1 MQKIGLDCLLNRKK
15 TLVDYRLIFI
25 GIEID
30 FFPFFYLRLNQFGG
44 DRFGGFFLLLTAE
57 KGKINWIYP
66 KIEFIQLGGVLTS
79 SSGHIFNQSLRG
91 YRGVAKP
98 TPWRV
103 STVQ

>member
-1 MQKIGLDCLLNRKK
+1 MIKIKFRFFEGNKYHAKNRIRLFIKSKK

-57 KGKINWIYP
+57 KGKIN
-66 KIEFIQLGGVLTS
+66 
-79 SSGHIFNQSLRG
+79 
-91 YRGVAKP
+91 
-98 TPWRV
+98 
-103 STVQ
+103 